1 MTINKVSGSKV
12 RFILD
17 LFEKSLSFHNY
28 IFLTMILS
36 ASYSTLRGLVSRGCM
51 LTLNQLKD
59 FLYKFQGHITYHLM
73 IFSSN
78 LRLKH

>member
-1 MTINKVSGSKV
+1 
-12 RFILD
+12 
-17 LFEKSLSFHNY
+17 
-28 IFLTMILS
+28 MILS

-59 FLYKFQGHITYHLM
+59 FLYKFQGHITPLRKVLM